1 MDNLGKGV
9 IAMIVFYLFN
19 LLIMGF
25 IGNFIFIG
33 DGFTISYHLFTY
45 TGLMTL
51 CGVIITCT
59 FTVIEKLDEV
69 KKIFSKL
76 EEKEED

>member
-33 DGFTISYHLFTY
+33 DDFTISYHLFTY

-69 KKIFSKL
+69 KKMFSKL